1 MPYKIAFFDAKPY
14 DQQFFDAAVKAAE
27 DGSSPGSAGSLEF
40 EIKYFNTRLNA
51 DSVSLAQGFDGVCA
65 FVNDSLS
72 AEVIKHLKEMGVE
85 IVALRSAGYNNVDL
99 EAAYGN
105 VHMVRVPAYSP
116 YSVAEHAVAM
126 MLSLNRKTHRAYYRT
141 RDNNFS
147 INGFLGFDMHDKTVG
162 IIGTGRIGLTLVGIL
177 RGFGMKVIAYDARP
191 KPGVEEQY
199 GFTYVS
205 LDELYSL
212 SDIISLHCPLTPD
225 THHIVNAESIKKM
238 KREAM
243 VINTSRGALVD
254 TGALLDALREQRIG
268 SAGLD
273 VYEEEDDYFFED
285 LSNETIED
293 DKLARLLTYP
303 NVLVTS
309 HQAFFTK
316 EALTNIAATSLN
328 NFRAYFKGDPLEN
341 EVCYR
346 CNQPECRKEHGGRC
360 F

>member
-1 MPYKIAFFDAKPY
+1 MLHKIAFFDAKPY
-14 DQQFFDAAVKAAE
+14 DQQFFDAANQGNQADEA
-27 DGSSPGSAGSLEF
+27 DQTF

-51 DSVSLAQGFDGVCA
+51 DSVSLAQGFDAVCA

-72 AEVIKHLKEMGVE
+72 AEVIRSLKEMGVG

-99 EAAYGN
+99 EAAYQN

-116 YSVAEHAVAM
+116 YSVAEHAAAM

-147 INGFLGFDMHDKTVG
+147 INGFLGFDMNGKTAG

-177 RGFGMKVIAYDARP
+177 RGFGMQVIAYDARP
-191 KPGVEEQY
+191 KSGVEEQY

-205 LDELYSL
+205 LDELYSEA
-212 SDIISLHCPLTPD
+212 DIISLHCPLTPE
-225 THHIVNAESIKKM
+225 THHIINAESIKKM
-238 KREAM
+238 KREVM
-243 VINTSRGALVD
+243 IINTSRGQLVD
-254 TGALLDALREQRIG
+254 TGALLNALREQRIG

-293 DKLARLLTYP
+293 DKLARLLTFP

-316 EALTNIAATSLN
+316 EALTNIARTTIDNL
-328 NFRAYFKGDPLEN
+328 RAYFNEEPLEN
-341 EVCYR
+341 EICYR

>member
-1 MPYKIAFFDAKPY
+1 MPHKIAFFDAKPY
-14 DQQFFDAAVKAAE
+14 DQQFFDAAVE
-27 DGSSPGSAGSLEF
+27 DARGGRATGSAGSPEF

-65 FVNDSLS
+65 FVNDTLS
-72 AEVIKHLKEMGVE
+72 AEVINHLKEMGVE
-85 IVALRSAGYNNVDL
+85 IVALRSAGYNNIDL
-99 EAAYGN
+99 EAAYGK

-191 KPGVEEQY
+191 KHGVEEQY

-205 LDELYSL
+205 LDELYSR

-225 THHIVNAESIKKM
+225 THHIVNAKSIKKM

-243 VINTSRGALVD
+243 IINTSRGALVD

-316 EALTNIAATSLN
+316 EALTNIAATTLDN
-328 NFRAYFKGDPLEN
+328 LRAYFNDEALEN